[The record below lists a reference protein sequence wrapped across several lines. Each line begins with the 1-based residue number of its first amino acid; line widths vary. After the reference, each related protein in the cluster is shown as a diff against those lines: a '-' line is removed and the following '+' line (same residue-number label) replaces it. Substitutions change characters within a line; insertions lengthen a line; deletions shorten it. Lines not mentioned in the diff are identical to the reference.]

1 MEPLG
6 AAALKLVMLK
16 GPREG
21 ETLEYPPGS
30 KIRIGRL
37 VRGNNLTI
45 KDSGISTNH
54 LTIDSHSGKWLL
66 RDLDSSNGTLVNHSN
81 LPPNTP
87 LELNDGDRIKI
98 GEYTSIEVK
107 IDHDHSRLRRN
118 PRRGAAV
125 TKAGPVAKKKEVKS
139 ELEEFEVVEN
149 RRPGRPRKA
158 RVLKSEQVA
167 VPQVSSRLTRRSK
180 DVEADSA
187 LVDIPEN
194 CSVDCEQVKIEP
206 KRRGGSRKRKN
217 VLEEKDLGEIVA
229 VDVKDDGDKGD
240 LGGIVLGEVKDGG
253 DDGEE
258 GAVNVNVRESGNDDE
273 EAKGLNLGR
282 EVAAIDCKVVDENG
296 SGSGVKES
304 KVGQELNLEKMT
316 LDDWFD
322 YVEVSWPKVVVDEID
337 KICDGMREKAKQV
350 QEYIAQHQKDKGQG

>member
-1 MEPLG
+1 MEEALD
-6 AAALKLVMLK
+6 AAGALKLVMLK

-30 KIRIGRL
+30 ELRIGRL
-37 VRGNNLTI
+37 VRGNNFTI
-45 KDSGISTNH
+45 KDSGISTHH

-66 RDLDSSNGTLVNHSN
+66 RDLHSSNGTIVNHTN
-81 LPPNTP
+81 LRPDTP

-118 PRRGAAV
+118 PRRGAAA
-125 TKAGPVAKKKEVKS
+125 TKP
-139 ELEEFEVVEN
+139 
-149 RRPGRPRKA
+149 
-158 RVLKSEQVA
+158 
-167 VPQVSSRLTRRSK
+167 VSSRLTRRSK

-187 LVDIPEN
+187 LVEIPEN

-206 KRRGGSRKRKN
+206 KRRGGGRKRKK
-217 VLEEKDLGEIVA
+217 VPEEKDLGEIVV
-229 VDVKDDGDKGD
+229 VDVKDDDDRGDQKY
-240 LGGIVLGEVKDGG
+240 LGEIALAEVKDSG

-273 EAKGLNLGR
+273 EAKGLYLGC
-282 EVAAIDCKVVDENG
+282 EEAAIDCKDVDENG
-296 SGSGVKES
+296 SGCGVKES
-304 KVGQELNLEKMT
+304 KVGQELDLEKMT

-322 YVEVSWPKVVVDEID
+322 YVQVSWPKVVVHEID
-337 KICDGMREKAKQV
+337 KIFDGMREKAKQV
-350 QEYIAQHQKDKGQG
+350 QEYIAQHQKEKVQG